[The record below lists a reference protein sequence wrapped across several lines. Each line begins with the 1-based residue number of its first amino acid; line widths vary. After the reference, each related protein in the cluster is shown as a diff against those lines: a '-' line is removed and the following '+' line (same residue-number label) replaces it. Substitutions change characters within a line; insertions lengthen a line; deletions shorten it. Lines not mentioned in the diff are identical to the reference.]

1 MSKKKLTKADLGKTL
16 AELGF
21 KEGDELLL
29 PSKKP
34 KSNEQSE
41 SNEEDDDTGGSNPP
55 PGKERPDK
63 P

>member
-1 MSKKKLTKADLGKTL
+1 MKRKLTKADLKKTL

-21 KEGDELLL
+21 KEGDELVL
-29 PSKKP
+29 PSKP
-34 KSNEQSE
+34 NSNEQSE

-55 PGKERPDK
+55 GNKPKPDK